1 MGAPSS
7 EAMTGPAV
15 SRGLDGQPAV
25 SRDLD
30 GSSRP
35 GIDPATPAWLLPLA
49 RALAVVN
56 RAILGVGMLA
66 LLAASVVLTY
76 SVFSRYFLKASTD
89 WQDEAAVFLLVG
101 ATFMCGA
108 FVQSIR
114 GHIGISA
121 VSALLSPVVNRLRVV
136 LVDLLSM
143 AFCAFFAWK
152 SWTLLHEAL
161 VDGQRT
167 SSSWAPPLW
176 IPYGLMAGGMTLVA
190 LQLAIQVVA
199 SANRLRHP
207 EATSA

>member
-1 MGAPSS
+1 MHAPSA
-7 EAMTGPAV
+7 EAMADPA
-15 SRGLDGQPAV
+15 L

-35 GIDPATPAWLLPLA
+35 GIDPATPAWLMPVA

-56 RAILGVGMLA
+56 RAILGLGMLA

-121 VSALLSPVVNRLRVV
+121 VSTLLSPAVNRLRVL
-136 LVDLLSM
+136 LVDLLST

-190 LQLAIQVVA
+190 VQLAIQVVA
-199 SANRLRHP
+199 SANRLRHS
-207 EATSA
+207 EAASA